1 MFCFTARRHLI
12 PYLEGMLGR
21 KRTEAVARHVIR
33 CERCGDELELI
44 RAASTA
50 FRSAKTP
57 AQEPAANLWPRIER
71 EIAAAAPVSLRW
83 RVRGVELAGA
93 AAAAA
98 LILFAM
104 VNVNR
109 PGQLAAPGHEPS
121 AIAVKPPAGHVGP
134 ERVASAVPGGTAKS
148 GTSRMATSVKMSAL
162 RESGVPPTAPPRL
175 PRVSLPRG
183 RSAEPR
189 KAVSVNFTGS
199 AVSPGAAAIPHDER
213 ARLAGVG
220 VPSVPPTATATI
232 AEGTVRA
239 HVEGTGALA
248 DRKPS
253 EAAAVS
259 ASARKPDEEVS
270 EHALG
275 ARAAVAHAGAVVEE
289 DKAKDEVAT
298 GPPAGGAAG
307 GYYWTSDRASAVASG
322 AVRIADGTP
331 TTVDLLNSAD
341 ASARDAALFR
351 YP

>member
-12 PYLEGMLGR
+12 PYLEGTLGR

-121 AIAVKPPAGHVGP
+121 ATAMKPPAGHAP
-134 ERVASAVPGGTAKS
+134 SERLASAVPGGTAKS
-148 GTSRMATSVKMSAL
+148 GAPRTKAGMGAAVRPEKRARAVWAL
-162 RESGVPPTAPPRL
+162 RPGKVGGLDHGTAGLSGP
-175 PRVSLPRG
+175 
-183 RSAEPR
+183 
-189 KAVSVNFTGS
+189 SVDLTGS

-259 ASARKPDEEVS
+259 AGGWKPDADS
-270 EHALG
+270 LMAA

-298 GPPAGGAAG
+298 GPPAGAAAG
-307 GYYWTSDRASAVASG
+307 GYYWTSDRASAVAPG

-341 ASARDAALFR
+341 ASGRAAALFR

>member
-12 PYLEGMLGR
+12 PYLEGTLGR

-71 EIAAAAPVSLRW
+71 EIAMATPVSLRW
-83 RVRGVELAGA
+83 RVRGVQLAGA

-121 AIAVKPPAGHVGP
+121 AIAVKPPAGHARP
-134 ERVASAVPGGTAKS
+134 EGLARAVPGGTAKS
-148 GTSRMATSVKMSAL
+148 GAPRAEPGMGAAVRPEKRARAVWAL
-162 RESGVPPTAPPRL
+162 RPGKVGGLDHGTAGLSGP
-175 PRVSLPRG
+175 
-183 RSAEPR
+183 
-189 KAVSVNFTGS
+189 SVDLTGS

-220 VPSVPPTATATI
+220 VPSVPPAATATMS
-232 AEGTVRA
+232 EGTVRA
-239 HVEGTGALA
+239 HVEGTDALA
-248 DRKPS
+248 DRKLS
-253 EAAAVS
+253 EAADVF
-259 ASARKPDEEVS
+259 ASARKSDAEVNG
-270 EHALG
+270 HMAA

-298 GPPAGGAAG
+298 AAPAGGGVG
-307 GYYWTSDRASAVASG
+307 GYYYAPDRAGVVASG